1 VGRQV
6 NDIPLHIERLVRQ
19 VHQLDARYAF
29 LKDQLAYSEDE
40 VTVELLQREMAG
52 LKNQRVTP
60 AGEVAEWLATLPPEQ
75 RVLTEAFFELS
86 QRPDQP

>member
-1 VGRQV
+1 MGPRAG
-6 NDIPLHIERLVRQ
+6 DIPLHVERLVRQ

-60 AGEVAEWLATLPPEQ
+60 AGEVAEWLAMLPPER

-86 QRPDQP
+86 PRAGHP